1 MCYNMLHKKRWGIFM
16 SIFDRDNKN
25 ELDEKRYKEILAEE
39 DLEEEYF
46 NRKQSFDKIDNKI
59 KEKEEEEA
67 KEYET
72 EEFVDDVDYDEYSN
86 DYAAFNSINE
96 NYDAEEEA
104 EETNNV
110 SVEKTS
116 KTKTTKTKTT
126 TTISNEEYEN
136 ADDGY
141 TLDRSLAVSLVSNIY
156 KWFVR
161 IAAVL
166 AILLILYLFIKAK
179 FIAVFLYIISLVCAF
194 LFGYIVMFAVN
205 FLFFK
210 E

>member
-59 KEKEEEEA
+59 KAKEEED
-67 KEYET
+67 KEYEN
-72 EEFVDDVDYDEYSN
+72 EEVVDDIDYDEYSN

-96 NYDAEEEA
+96 NYDAEEDA
-104 EETNNV
+104 EETNDI
-110 SVEKTS
+110 SIEKTS
-116 KTKTTKTKTT
+116 KTKNTKTKTT
-126 TTISNEEYEN
+126 TTVSTEEYEN
-136 ADDGY
+136 VDDGY
-141 TLDRSLAVSLVSNIY
+141 NFDRSVTVSLVSNVY

-166 AILLILYLFIKAK
+166 AILLILYLLVKAK

-194 LFGYIVMFAVN
+194 MFGYIVMFAVN
-205 FLFFK
+205 YLFFK